1 MPTTFMKLGYDTRV
15 LRRLAN
21 ATENGR
27 SVGYTLDVGL
37 NYYRGTPI
45 SAVERLELTVDSQ
58 RIEGDRILV
67 EINGTF
73 LRLAQI
79 PLAFTEYWGVRTPIR
94 LHVFGEPLAPGE
106 HDVDLV
112 CEARVVYMEFAPGVF
127 GMLDA
132 SAHATMTLDNEN

>member
-1 MPTTFMKLGYDTRV
+1 MPTKFMTLGFDERV

-21 ATENGR
+21 ETEDGTP
-27 SVGYTLDVGL
+27 VGYVLDVGL

-45 SAVERLELTVDSQ
+45 SAVERLELTVDGE
-58 RIEGDRILV
+58 RVDDDRILV
-67 EINGTF
+67 EVDGTF
-73 LRLAQI
+73 LRIPQI

-94 LHVFGEPLAPGE
+94 LHVFGDPLAAGE

-127 GMLDA
+127 GKLDA
-132 SAHATMTLDNEN
+132 SARKTLTVEE